1 MGGFMSQTETLMLVA
16 LGFVLALL
24 LALLFGRGM
33 WNVAIAL
40 GARRNAKNVP
50 VQMLELQ
57 ADRDRLRAEHAM
69 MSRKLELRLED
80 IKARMTEQMAE
91 VSRSRNR
98 VQSLIQQLETSEGTL
113 AIRNREIVA
122 LISQIEAHKADLEAG
137 ATTLSQLT
145 ASNLGKDQEI
155 TKLTQSVSQLTL
167 NLREKNGMV
176 GRLNEELQ
184 TSLRMNSQR
193 PTISQDS
200 DSGEDRIKRRI
211 AELTSISAQIGDR
224 QDGIVQNLN
233 TPLMNITQ
241 GGTSN
246 RQTSLN
252 DKVSDAE
259 REAEAMTQEL
269 KALDHMLDRKPP
281 PIYPAPTPIKPSGKA
296 NIISLAQRI
305 KALQGGGEE

>member
-1 MGGFMSQTETLMLVA
+1 MSQTETLMLVA

-40 GARRNAKNVP
+40 GARRNAKNIP

-69 MSRKLELRLED
+69 MARKLELRLED

-98 VQSLIQQLETSEGTL
+98 VQSLIQHLETSEATL
-113 AIRNREIVA
+113 TIRDREVA
-122 LISQIEAHKADLEAG
+122 ALNSQVEAHKADLEAG
-137 ATTLSQLT
+137 ASTLSQLT
-145 ASNLGKDQEI
+145 ASNIGKDLEI

-184 TSLRMNSQR
+184 SSLRLNSM
-193 PTISQDS
+193 PPVIAQDP
-200 DSGEDRIKRRI
+200 DKGELRIKRRI
-211 AELTSISAQIGDR
+211 AELSSISAQMIDH
-224 QDGIVQNLN
+224 QDGNVQNLN
-233 TPLMNITQ
+233 TPLMNMTQ
-241 GGTSN
+241 EVA
-246 RQTSLN
+246 LN
-252 DKVSDAE
+252 HQAILSDKVADAE
-259 REAEAMTQEL
+259 REAEAMTLEL
-269 KALDHMLDRKPP
+269 EALDSMLDRKPP
-281 PIYPAPTPIKPSGKA
+281 PIYPAPTPIKPSAKA
-296 NIISLAQRI
+296 NIISLTQRI
-305 KALQGGGEE
+305 KALQGGSEK

>member
-1 MGGFMSQTETLMLVA
+1 MSQTETLMLVV
-16 LGFVLALL
+16 LGFALALL

-69 MSRKLELRLED
+69 MARKLELRLED

-98 VQSLIQQLETSEGTL
+98 VQSLIQQMETSESIL
-113 AIRNREIVA
+113 AIRDREVAA
-122 LISQIEAHKADLEAG
+122 LISQIEAHKADLEAST
-137 ATTLSQLT
+137 TTLSQLT
-145 ASNLGKDQEI
+145 ASNIGKDLEI

-167 NLREKNGMV
+167 KLREKNGMV

-184 TSLRMNSQR
+184 TSLGMNAMPAAFPQDADHGELRM
-193 PTISQDS
+193 
-200 DSGEDRIKRRI
+200 KRRI
-211 AELTSISAQIGDR
+211 AELTSISAQMSDD
-224 QDGIVQNLN
+224 QDSNVQNLN
-233 TPLMNITQ
+233 APLMNVAQNEIP
-241 GGTSN
+241 N
-246 RQTSLN
+246 RQTSLS
-252 DKVSDAE
+252 DKVRDAE

-269 KALDHMLDRKPP
+269 KALDTMLDRKPP
-281 PIYPAPTPIKPSGKA
+281 PIRPAPAAPAPIKPSAKA
-296 NIISLAQRI
+296 NIISLAHRI
-305 KALQGGGEE
+305 KAMQGSENS

>member
-1 MGGFMSQTETLMLVA
+1 MSQTETLMLVA

-40 GARRNAKNVP
+40 GARRNAKNIP

-69 MSRKLELRLED
+69 MARKLELRLED

-98 VQSLIQQLETSEGTL
+98 VQSLIQQLETSEATL
-113 AIRNREIVA
+113 TIRDREVA
-122 LISQIEAHKADLEAG
+122 ALNSQVEAHKADLEAG
-137 ATTLSQLT
+137 ASTLSQLT
-145 ASNLGKDQEI
+145 ASNIGKDLEI

-184 TSLRMNSQR
+184 SSLSLNSM
-193 PTISQDS
+193 PPVKAQDP
-200 DSGEDRIKRRI
+200 DKGELRIKRRI
-211 AELTSISAQIGDR
+211 AELSSISAQMIDH
-224 QDGIVQNLN
+224 QDGNVQNLN
-233 TPLMNITQ
+233 TPLMNMTQ
-241 GGTSN
+241 EVALSH
-246 RQTSLN
+246 QAMLS
-252 DKVSDAE
+252 DKVADAE
-259 REAEAMTQEL
+259 REAEAMTLEL
-269 KALDHMLDRKPP
+269 EALDSMLDRKPP
-281 PIYPAPTPIKPSGKA
+281 PIYPAPTPIKPSAKA
-296 NIISLAQRI
+296 NIISLTQRI
-305 KALQGGGEE
+305 KALQGGSEK

>member
-1 MGGFMSQTETLMLVA
+1 MSQTETLMLVA

-40 GARRNAKNVP
+40 GARRNAKNIP

-69 MSRKLELRLED
+69 MARKLELRLED

-98 VQSLIQQLETSEGTL
+98 VQSLIQQLETSEATL
-113 AIRNREIVA
+113 TVRDREVA
-122 LISQIEAHKADLEAG
+122 ALNSQVEAHRADLEAG
-137 ATTLSQLT
+137 ASTLSQLT
-145 ASNLGKDQEI
+145 ASNIGKDLEI

-184 TSLRMNSQR
+184 SSLRINSM
-193 PTISQDS
+193 PPVIAQDP
-200 DSGEDRIKRRI
+200 DKGELRIKRRI
-211 AELTSISAQIGDR
+211 AELSSISAQMIDH
-224 QDGIVQNLN
+224 QDGNVQNLN
-233 TPLMNITQ
+233 TPLMNMTQ
-241 GGTSN
+241 EVA
-246 RQTSLN
+246 LN
-252 DKVSDAE
+252 HQAILSDKVADAE
-259 REAEAMTQEL
+259 REAEAMTLEL
-269 KALDHMLDRKPP
+269 EALDSMLDRKPP
-281 PIYPAPTPIKPSGKA
+281 PIYPAPTPIKPSAKA
-296 NIISLAQRI
+296 NIISLTQRI
-305 KALQGGGEE
+305 KALQGGSEK

>member
-1 MGGFMSQTETLMLVA
+1 MSQTETLMLVA

-40 GARRNAKNVP
+40 GARRNAKNIP

-69 MSRKLELRLED
+69 MARKLELRLED

-98 VQSLIQQLETSEGTL
+98 VQSLIQQLETSEATL
-113 AIRNREIVA
+113 TIRDREVA
-122 LISQIEAHKADLEAG
+122 ALNSQVEAHKADLEAG
-137 ATTLSQLT
+137 ASTLSQLT
-145 ASNLGKDQEI
+145 ASNIGKDLEI

-184 TSLRMNSQR
+184 SSLSLNSM
-193 PTISQDS
+193 PPVKAQDP
-200 DSGEDRIKRRI
+200 DKGELRIKRRI
-211 AELTSISAQIGDR
+211 AELSSISAQMIDH
-224 QDGIVQNLN
+224 QDGNVQNLN
-233 TPLMNITQ
+233 TPLMNMTQ
-241 GGTSN
+241 EVA
-246 RQTSLN
+246 LN
-252 DKVSDAE
+252 HQAMLSDKVADAE
-259 REAEAMTQEL
+259 REAEAMTLEL
-269 KALDHMLDRKPP
+269 EALDSMLDRKPP
-281 PIYPAPTPIKPSGKA
+281 PIYPAPTPIKPSAKA
-296 NIISLAQRI
+296 NIISLTQRI
-305 KALQGGGEE
+305 KALQGGSEK

>member
-1 MGGFMSQTETLMLVA
+1 MSQTETLMLVA

-40 GARRNAKNVP
+40 GARRNAKNIP

-69 MSRKLELRLED
+69 MARKLELRLED

-98 VQSLIQQLETSEGTL
+98 VQSLIQQLETSEATL
-113 AIRNREIVA
+113 TVRDREVA
-122 LISQIEAHKADLEAG
+122 ALNSQVEAHKADLEAG
-137 ATTLSQLT
+137 ASTLSQLT
-145 ASNLGKDQEI
+145 ASNIGKDLEI

-184 TSLRMNSQR
+184 SSLRINSM
-193 PTISQDS
+193 PPVIAQDP
-200 DSGEDRIKRRI
+200 DKGELRIKRRI
-211 AELTSISAQIGDR
+211 AELSSISAQMIDH
-224 QDGIVQNLN
+224 QDGNVQNLN
-233 TPLMNITQ
+233 TPLMNMTQ
-241 GGTSN
+241 EVA
-246 RQTSLN
+246 LN
-252 DKVSDAE
+252 HQAMLSDKVADAE
-259 REAEAMTQEL
+259 REAEAMTLEL
-269 KALDHMLDRKPP
+269 EALDSMLDRKPP
-281 PIYPAPTPIKPSGKA
+281 PIYPAPTPIKPSAKA
-296 NIISLAQRI
+296 NIISLTQRI
-305 KALQGGGEE
+305 KALQGGSEK

>member
-1 MGGFMSQTETLMLVA
+1 MSQTETLMLVA

-40 GARRNAKNVP
+40 GARRNAKNIP

-69 MSRKLELRLED
+69 MARKLELRLED

-98 VQSLIQQLETSEGTL
+98 VQSLIQQLETSEATL
-113 AIRNREIVA
+113 TVRDREVA
-122 LISQIEAHKADLEAG
+122 ALNSQVEAHRADLEAG
-137 ATTLSQLT
+137 ASTLSQLT
-145 ASNLGKDQEI
+145 ASNIGKDLEI

-184 TSLRMNSQR
+184 SSLRLNSM
-193 PTISQDS
+193 PPVIAQDP
-200 DSGEDRIKRRI
+200 DKGELRIKRRI
-211 AELTSISAQIGDR
+211 AELSSISAQMIDH
-224 QDGIVQNLN
+224 QDGNVQNLN
-233 TPLMNITQ
+233 TPLMNMTQ
-241 GGTSN
+241 EVA
-246 RQTSLN
+246 LN
-252 DKVSDAE
+252 HQAILSDKVADAE
-259 REAEAMTQEL
+259 REAEAMTLEL
-269 KALDHMLDRKPP
+269 EALDSMLDRKPP
-281 PIYPAPTPIKPSGKA
+281 PIYPAPTPIKPSAKA
-296 NIISLAQRI
+296 NIISLTQRI
-305 KALQGGGEE
+305 KALQGGSEK

>member
-69 MSRKLELRLED
+69 MARKLELRLED

-98 VQSLIQQLETSEGTL
+98 VQSLIEQLETSEGTL
-113 AIRNREIVA
+113 TIRDREVA
-122 LISQIEAHKADLEAG
+122 ALTSQIEAHKADLEAS

-145 ASNLGKDQEI
+145 AGNIGKDLEI

-167 NLREKNGMV
+167 NLREKNGIV

-184 TSLRMNSQR
+184 TSLRVNAMPQALSR
-193 PTISQDS
+193 DS
-200 DSGEDRIKRRI
+200 GNGEDRMKRRI
-211 AELTSISAQIGDR
+211 AELTSISAEMGDH
-224 QDGIVQNLN
+224 QDGNVQKLN

-241 GGTSN
+241 NEIPN
-246 RQTSLN
+246 RQISLN
-252 DKVSDAE
+252 DKATDAE
-259 REAEAMTQEL
+259 REAEAMTQEI
-269 KALDHMLDRKPP
+269 KALDTMLDRKPP
-281 PIYPAPTPIKPSGKA
+281 PIYPAPTPIKPKAKA

-305 KALQGGGEE
+305 KALQGGGAE

>member
-1 MGGFMSQTETLMLVA
+1 MSQTETLMLVA

-40 GARRNAKNVP
+40 GARRNAKNIP

-69 MSRKLELRLED
+69 MARKLELRLED

-98 VQSLIQQLETSEGTL
+98 VQSLIQQLETSEATL
-113 AIRNREIVA
+113 TVRDREVA
-122 LISQIEAHKADLEAG
+122 ALNSQVEAHRADLEAG
-137 ATTLSQLT
+137 ASTLSQLT
-145 ASNLGKDQEI
+145 ASNIGKDLEI

-184 TSLRMNSQR
+184 SSLRLNSM
-193 PTISQDS
+193 PPVIAQDP
-200 DSGEDRIKRRI
+200 DKGELRIKRRI
-211 AELTSISAQIGDR
+211 AELSSISAQMIDH
-224 QDGIVQNLN
+224 QDGNVQNLN
-233 TPLMNITQ
+233 TPLMNMTQ
-241 GGTSN
+241 EVALSH
-246 RQTSLN
+246 QAMLS
-252 DKVSDAE
+252 DKVADAE
-259 REAEAMTQEL
+259 REAEAMTLEL
-269 KALDHMLDRKPP
+269 EALDSMLDRKPP
-281 PIYPAPTPIKPSGKA
+281 PIYPAPTPIKPSAKA
-296 NIISLAQRI
+296 NIISLTQRI
-305 KALQGGGEE
+305 KALQGGSEK

>member
-1 MGGFMSQTETLMLVA
+1 MSQTETLMLVA

-40 GARRNAKNVP
+40 GARRNAKNIP

-69 MSRKLELRLED
+69 MARKLELRLED

-98 VQSLIQQLETSEGTL
+98 VQSLIQQLETSEATL
-113 AIRNREIVA
+113 TIRDREVA
-122 LISQIEAHKADLEAG
+122 ALNSQVEAHKADLEAG
-137 ATTLSQLT
+137 ASTLSQLT
-145 ASNLGKDQEI
+145 ASNIGKDLEI

-184 TSLRMNSQR
+184 SSLRINSM
-193 PTISQDS
+193 PPVIAQDP
-200 DSGEDRIKRRI
+200 DKGELRIKRRI
-211 AELTSISAQIGDR
+211 AELSSISAQMIDH
-224 QDGIVQNLN
+224 QDGNVQNLN
-233 TPLMNITQ
+233 TPLMNMTQ
-241 GGTSN
+241 EVALSH
-246 RQTSLN
+246 QAMLS
-252 DKVSDAE
+252 DKVADAE
-259 REAEAMTQEL
+259 REAEAMTLEL
-269 KALDHMLDRKPP
+269 EALDSMLDRKPP
-281 PIYPAPTPIKPSGKA
+281 PIYPAPTPIKPSAKA
-296 NIISLAQRI
+296 NIISLTQRI
-305 KALQGGGEE
+305 KALQGGSEK

>member
-1 MGGFMSQTETLMLVA
+1 MSQTETLMLVA

-40 GARRNAKNVP
+40 GARRNAKNIP

-69 MSRKLELRLED
+69 MARKLELRLED

-98 VQSLIQQLETSEGTL
+98 VQSLIQQLETSEATL
-113 AIRNREIVA
+113 TIRDRDVA
-122 LISQIEAHKADLEAG
+122 ALNSQVEAHKADLEAG
-137 ATTLSQLT
+137 ASTLSQLT
-145 ASNLGKDQEI
+145 ASNIGKDLEI

-184 TSLRMNSQR
+184 SSLRLNSM
-193 PTISQDS
+193 PPVIAQDP
-200 DSGEDRIKRRI
+200 DKGELRIKRRI
-211 AELTSISAQIGDR
+211 AELSSISAQMIDH
-224 QDGIVQNLN
+224 QDGNVQNLN
-233 TPLMNITQ
+233 TPLMNMTQ
-241 GGTSN
+241 EVA
-246 RQTSLN
+246 LN
-252 DKVSDAE
+252 HQAMLSDKVADAE
-259 REAEAMTQEL
+259 REAEAMTLEL
-269 KALDHMLDRKPP
+269 EALDSMLDRKPP
-281 PIYPAPTPIKPSGKA
+281 PIYPAPTPIKPSAKA
-296 NIISLAQRI
+296 NIISLTQRI
-305 KALQGGGEE
+305 KALQGGSEK

>member
-1 MGGFMSQTETLMLVA
+1 MSQTETLMLVA

-24 LALLFGRGM
+24 LGLLFGRGM

-40 GARRNAKNVP
+40 GARRNAKNIP

-69 MSRKLELRLED
+69 MARKLELRLED

-98 VQSLIQQLETSEGTL
+98 VQSLIQQLETSEATL
-113 AIRNREIVA
+113 TIRDREVA
-122 LISQIEAHKADLEAG
+122 TLNSQVEAHKADLEAG
-137 ATTLSQLT
+137 ASTLSQLT
-145 ASNLGKDQEI
+145 ASNIGKDLEI

-184 TSLRMNSQR
+184 TSLGMNAMPAAFPQDADHGELRM
-193 PTISQDS
+193 
-200 DSGEDRIKRRI
+200 KRRI
-211 AELTSISAQIGDR
+211 AELTSISAQMSDD
-224 QDGIVQNLN
+224 QDSNVQNLN
-233 TPLMNITQ
+233 APLMNVAQNETP
-241 GGTSN
+241 N
-246 RQTSLN
+246 RQTSLS
-252 DKVSDAE
+252 DKVRDAE

-269 KALDHMLDRKPP
+269 KALDTMLDRKPP
-281 PIYPAPTPIKPSGKA
+281 PIRLAPAAPAPIKPSAKA
-296 NIISLAQRI
+296 NIISLAHRI
-305 KALQGGGEE
+305 KAMQGSENS

>member
-16 LGFVLALL
+16 LGFALALL

-69 MSRKLELRLED
+69 MARKLELRLED

-98 VQSLIQQLETSEGTL
+98 VQSLIQQLETSEATL
-113 AIRNREIVA
+113 TIRDREVA
-122 LISQIEAHKADLEAG
+122 ALNSQIEVHKADLEAST
-137 ATTLSQLT
+137 TTLSQLT
-145 ASNLGKDQEI
+145 ASNIGKDLEI

-184 TSLRMNSQR
+184 TSLGMNAMPTALPQDGDHGELRM
-193 PTISQDS
+193 
-200 DSGEDRIKRRI
+200 KRRI
-211 AELTSISAQIGDR
+211 AELTSISAQMR
-224 QDGIVQNLN
+224 RSRKQ
-233 TPLMNITQ
+233 
-241 GGTSN
+241 
-246 RQTSLN
+246 RA
-252 DKVSDAE
+252 K
-259 REAEAMTQEL
+259 L
-269 KALDHMLDRKPP
+269 KHAIDECCTK
-281 PIYPAPTPIKPSGKA
+281 
-296 NIISLAQRI
+296 
-305 KALQGGGEE
+305 

>member
-1 MGGFMSQTETLMLVA
+1 MSQTETLMLVA

-40 GARRNAKNVP
+40 GARRNAKNIP

-69 MSRKLELRLED
+69 MARKLELRLED

-98 VQSLIQQLETSEGTL
+98 VQSLIQQLETSEATL
-113 AIRNREIVA
+113 TIRDREVA
-122 LISQIEAHKADLEAG
+122 ALNSQVEAHKADLEAG
-137 ATTLSQLT
+137 ASTLSQLT
-145 ASNLGKDQEI
+145 ASNIGKDLEI

-184 TSLRMNSQR
+184 SSLRLNSM
-193 PTISQDS
+193 PPVIAQDP
-200 DSGEDRIKRRI
+200 DKGELRIKRRI
-211 AELTSISAQIGDR
+211 AELSSISAQMIDH
-224 QDGIVQNLN
+224 QDGNVQNLN
-233 TPLMNITQ
+233 TPLMNMTQ
-241 GGTSN
+241 EVA
-246 RQTSLN
+246 LN
-252 DKVSDAE
+252 HQAILSDKVADAE
-259 REAEAMTQEL
+259 REAEAMTLEL
-269 KALDHMLDRKPP
+269 EALDSMLDRKPP
-281 PIYPAPTPIKPSGKA
+281 PIYPAPTPIKPSAKA
-296 NIISLAQRI
+296 NIISLTQRI
-305 KALQGGGEE
+305 KALQGGSEK

>member
-1 MGGFMSQTETLMLVA
+1 MSQTETLMLVA

-40 GARRNAKNVP
+40 GARRNAKNIP

-69 MSRKLELRLED
+69 MARKLELRLED

-98 VQSLIQQLETSEGTL
+98 VQSLIQQLETSEATL
-113 AIRNREIVA
+113 TVRDREVA
-122 LISQIEAHKADLEAG
+122 ALNSQVEAHKADLEAG
-137 ATTLSQLT
+137 ASTLSQLT
-145 ASNLGKDQEI
+145 ASNIGKDLEI

-184 TSLRMNSQR
+184 SSLRLNSM
-193 PTISQDS
+193 PPVIAQDP
-200 DSGEDRIKRRI
+200 DKGELRIKRRI
-211 AELTSISAQIGDR
+211 AELSSISAQMIDH
-224 QDGIVQNLN
+224 QDGNVQNLN
-233 TPLMNITQ
+233 TPLMNMTQ
-241 GGTSN
+241 EVALSH
-246 RQTSLN
+246 QAMLS
-252 DKVSDAE
+252 DKVADAE
-259 REAEAMTQEL
+259 REAEAMTLEL
-269 KALDHMLDRKPP
+269 EALDSMLDRKPP
-281 PIYPAPTPIKPSGKA
+281 PIYPAPTPIKPSAKA
-296 NIISLAQRI
+296 NIISLTQRI
-305 KALQGGGEE
+305 KALQGGSEK

>member
-24 LALLFGRGM
+24 LALLFGRGI
-33 WNVAIAL
+33 WNVAVAL

-69 MSRKLELRLED
+69 MARKLELRLED

-98 VQSLIQQLETSEGTL
+98 VQTLIQQLETSEDTL
-113 AIRNREIVA
+113 AIRDREIAV
-122 LISQIEAHKADLEAG
+122 LNSQIETHKADLEAG

-145 ASNLGKDQEI
+145 ASNIEKDLEI
-155 TKLTQSVSQLTL
+155 TRLTQSVSQLTL
-167 NLREKNGMV
+167 NLREKNSML

-184 TSLRMNSQR
+184 TNLRVNEMP
-193 PTISQDS
+193 PTVSHDA
-200 DSGEDRIKRRI
+200 DHGELRIKRRI
-211 AELTSISAQIGDR
+211 AEITSISAQMGDH
-224 QDGIVQNLN
+224 QESNVQNLN
-233 TPLMNITQ
+233 TPLMNFAQ
-241 GGTSN
+241 NVVSN
-246 RQTSLN
+246 RQASLS
-252 DKVSDAE
+252 DKVTDAE
-259 REAEAMTQEL
+259 RESKAIAQEL
-269 KALDHMLDRKPP
+269 KALDPMLDRKPP
-281 PIYPAPTPIKPSGKA
+281 PIYPAPTPIKPSAKA

-305 KALQGGGEE
+305 KALQGGNER

>member
-1 MGGFMSQTETLMLVA
+1 MSQTETLMLVA

-40 GARRNAKNVP
+40 GARRNAKNIP

-69 MSRKLELRLED
+69 MARKLELRLED

-98 VQSLIQQLETSEGTL
+98 AQSLIQQLETSEATL
-113 AIRNREIVA
+113 TVRDREVA
-122 LISQIEAHKADLEAG
+122 ALNSQVEAHKADLEAG
-137 ATTLSQLT
+137 ASTLSQLT
-145 ASNLGKDQEI
+145 ASNIGKDLEI

-184 TSLRMNSQR
+184 SSLRLNSM
-193 PTISQDS
+193 PPVIAQDP
-200 DSGEDRIKRRI
+200 DKGELRIKRRI
-211 AELTSISAQIGDR
+211 AELSSISAQMIDH
-224 QDGIVQNLN
+224 QDGNVQNLN
-233 TPLMNITQ
+233 TPLMNMTQ
-241 GGTSN
+241 EVALSH
-246 RQTSLN
+246 QAMLS
-252 DKVSDAE
+252 DKVADAE
-259 REAEAMTQEL
+259 REAEAMTLEL
-269 KALDHMLDRKPP
+269 EALDSMLDRKPP
-281 PIYPAPTPIKPSGKA
+281 PIYPAPTPIKPSAKA
-296 NIISLAQRI
+296 NIISLTQRI
-305 KALQGGGEE
+305 KALQGGSEK

>member
-1 MGGFMSQTETLMLVA
+1 MSQTETLMLVA

-40 GARRNAKNVP
+40 GARRNAKNIP

-69 MSRKLELRLED
+69 MARKLELRLED

-98 VQSLIQQLETSEGTL
+98 VQSLIQQLETSEATL
-113 AIRNREIVA
+113 TIRDREVA
-122 LISQIEAHKADLEAG
+122 ALNSQVEAHKADLEAG
-137 ATTLSQLT
+137 ASTLSQLT
-145 ASNLGKDQEI
+145 ASNIGKDLEI

-184 TSLRMNSQR
+184 SSLRLNSM
-193 PTISQDS
+193 PPVIAQDP
-200 DSGEDRIKRRI
+200 DKGELRIKRRI
-211 AELTSISAQIGDR
+211 AELSSISAQMIDH
-224 QDGIVQNLN
+224 QDGNVQNLN
-233 TPLMNITQ
+233 TPLMNMTQ
-241 GGTSN
+241 EVA
-246 RQTSLN
+246 LN
-252 DKVSDAE
+252 HQAMLSDKVADAE
-259 REAEAMTQEL
+259 REAEAMTLEL
-269 KALDHMLDRKPP
+269 EALDSMLDRKPP
-281 PIYPAPTPIKPSGKA
+281 PIYPAPTPIKPSAKA
-296 NIISLAQRI
+296 NIISLTQRI
-305 KALQGGGEE
+305 KALQGGSEK

>member
-1 MGGFMSQTETLMLVA
+1 MSQTETLMLVA

-40 GARRNAKNVP
+40 GARRNAKNIP

-69 MSRKLELRLED
+69 MARKLELRLED

-98 VQSLIQQLETSEGTL
+98 VQSLIQQLETSEATL
-113 AIRNREIVA
+113 TIRDREVA
-122 LISQIEAHKADLEAG
+122 ALNSQVEAHKADLEAG
-137 ATTLSQLT
+137 ASTLSQLT
-145 ASNLGKDQEI
+145 ASNIGKDLEI

-184 TSLRMNSQR
+184 SSLRLNSM
-193 PTISQDS
+193 PPVIVQDP
-200 DSGEDRIKRRI
+200 DKGELRIKRRI
-211 AELTSISAQIGDR
+211 AELSSISAQMIDH
-224 QDGIVQNLN
+224 QDGNVQNLN
-233 TPLMNITQ
+233 TPLMNMTQ
-241 GGTSN
+241 EVA
-246 RQTSLN
+246 LN
-252 DKVSDAE
+252 HQAMLSDKVADAE
-259 REAEAMTQEL
+259 REAEAMTLEL
-269 KALDHMLDRKPP
+269 EALDSMLDRKPP
-281 PIYPAPTPIKPSGKA
+281 PIYPAPTPIKPSAKA
-296 NIISLAQRI
+296 NIISLTQRI
-305 KALQGGGEE
+305 KALQGGSEK

>member
-1 MGGFMSQTETLMLVA
+1 MSQTETLMLVA

-40 GARRNAKNVP
+40 GARRNAKNIP

-69 MSRKLELRLED
+69 MARKLELRLED

-98 VQSLIQQLETSEGTL
+98 VQSLIQQLETSEATL
-113 AIRNREIVA
+113 TIRDREVA
-122 LISQIEAHKADLEAG
+122 ALNSQVEAHKADLEAG
-137 ATTLSQLT
+137 ASTLSQLT
-145 ASNLGKDQEI
+145 ASNIGKDLEI

-184 TSLRMNSQR
+184 SSLRINSM
-193 PTISQDS
+193 PPVIAQDP
-200 DSGEDRIKRRI
+200 DKGELRIKRRI
-211 AELTSISAQIGDR
+211 AELSSISAQMIDH
-224 QDGIVQNLN
+224 QDGNVQNLN
-233 TPLMNITQ
+233 TPLMNMTQ
-241 GGTSN
+241 EVA
-246 RQTSLN
+246 LN
-252 DKVSDAE
+252 HQAMLSDKVADAE
-259 REAEAMTQEL
+259 REAEAMTLEL
-269 KALDHMLDRKPP
+269 EALDSMLDRKPP
-281 PIYPAPTPIKPSGKA
+281 PIYPAPTPIKPSAKA
-296 NIISLAQRI
+296 NIISLTQRI
-305 KALQGGGEE
+305 KALQGGSEK